1 MIKSYHI
8 RLEEKFLKKLKQ
20 LALDGDTSVQSLIL
34 KAINEKYHLN
44 GEKTRTPV
52 RKKFKSKRP

>member
-20 LALDGDTSVQSLIL
+20 LALDEDTSVHALIL
-34 KAINEKYHLN
+34 KAINDKYHLN
-44 GEKTRTPV
+44 GVKRRTSV
-52 RKKFKSKRP
+52 RKKFKSN